1 MVAILLRGL
10 SVLLIFSVIFAN
22 PASATILIPKIKV
35 LILDDT
41 NRVVP
46 ERDEQLHRLGNMK
59 GELLMNGAHYSGT
72 IEVWKGDRGLY
83 VINEL
88 PLEEYI
94 KSVVAAE
101 VGTNWE
107 YEALRAQAV
116 IARTYAVFRMKASG
130 NARYHLTST
139 VLHQVYRG
147 DNTETLAAL
156 AVRETTGE
164 ILTYDGKPVEAFYH
178 STAGGMTEDPAEVF
192 GKSYPYLRPAEASG
206 EQSPYWVWERRITFE
221 EIGRALD
228 VKDIRSI
235 SVGSLTSTSRV
246 RDVVVATDEGEKV
259 VRATELRK
267 LLGWSRLPS
276 TNFRLTRNGDS
287 VKFEG
292 RGYGHGVGLCQWS
305 ALQMAREGKSYREIL
320 SYFYPGTEILL
331 YEGR

>member
-1 MVAILLRGL
+1 MAGILLRCFI
-10 SVLLIFSVIFAN
+10 VFFIFTDVCAV
-22 PASATILIPKIKV
+22 PSAAAVQVPKIKV
-35 LILDDT
+35 LIVDET

-46 ERDEQLHRLGNMK
+46 EKDEQLQRLGNMK

-72 IEVWKGDRGLY
+72 IEVWKSERGLY
-83 VINEL
+83 VVNEIL
-88 PLEEYI
+88 LEEYI

-130 NARYHLTST
+130 SSRYHITST

-156 AVRETTGE
+156 AVRETAGE
-164 ILTYDGKPVEAFYH
+164 ILTYEGRPVEAFYH

-192 GKSYPYLRPAEASG
+192 GKSYPYLRPVETCG
-206 EQSPYWVWERRITFE
+206 EQSPYWIWERKIAFE
-221 EIGRALD
+221 EISRALN

-235 SVGSLTSTSRV
+235 SVGSLTSTKRV
-246 RDVVVATDEGEKV
+246 KEVVVSTDEGEKSV
-259 VRATELRK
+259 PATELRK

-276 TNFRLTRNGDS
+276 TNFRLTTNGDS

-292 RGYGHGVGLCQWS
+292 KGYGHGVGLCQWS
-305 ALQMAREGKSYREIL
+305 ALQMARDGKTYREIL
-320 SYFYPGTEILL
+320 SYFYPGTEIRI